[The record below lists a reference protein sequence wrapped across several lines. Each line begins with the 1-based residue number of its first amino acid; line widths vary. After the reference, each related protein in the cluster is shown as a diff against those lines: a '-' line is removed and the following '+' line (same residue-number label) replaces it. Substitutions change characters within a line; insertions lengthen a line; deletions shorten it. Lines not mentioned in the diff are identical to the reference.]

1 MIKNLKPRLLC
12 SCMGGM
18 LLVASGAS
26 AQSQEREETTSLDDI
41 VVTATR
47 QASSVNRVPLSISA
61 MSQETL
67 ERQNITNASD
77 LARSI
82 PGLQVSNSGSSNAIQ
97 TITIRGV
104 RPSNGASTTGVYLD
118 DSPLTRRGGPAGSGT
133 PVPVLFDLERVEV
146 LRGPQGTLYGGGSQG
161 GTVRFITPTP
171 DLHDYSG
178 LGRVGL
184 SHTKEGD
191 WSYEAGAAVGGPL
204 IEDHVGFRASV
215 YARSTGGYIDYVDRH
230 SAKVIEEDANSSETF
245 AARVAVRAE
254 LSERASITPSLYW
267 SRQEANYDDYY
278 WRNVEAHTAPAR
290 PNNPA
295 RSYGPYDFYGPYR
308 SGDTCNIGDDY
319 ANVIA
324 PCMPGSYAETTF
336 FMSSLTGEYR
346 FDNMN
351 VLGVLTYIDDNSSGA
366 GNFSYQEPQN
376 HQAGYP
382 FIATLPIYESYPA
395 HDNDRKGFS
404 AELRFSSDNP
414 DSRLSWVGGVY
425 YTDMRIQAYTEYVA
439 NVDDL
444 TQAIYGLPAS
454 GIFGVP
460 VLPGNVEYYRDHDMT
475 DIEMAA
481 YGEMTF
487 SVTDSLKLIGGLRVS
502 RTDFDYFQA
511 TAGPIVGTTTPTV
524 ANGGI
529 ITGKVA
535 ENQVSPK
542 IGFQYLLDDR
552 NSIFGNISNGYR
564 VGGVNQTP
572 PIRCAADMAM
582 LGITSTPDTYDSD
595 QVWNYELGG
604 KFRVGPAQVNGS
616 LYRLVWSD
624 TQTNYGLPTCGFGYT
639 VNAGEAVSQGFDLDI
654 QSRLGDNVLVNLSVG
669 YSDAEYTE
677 GVVGPAPN
685 NTVYLKPGD
694 PLGVP
699 EWKVAFGLQYDFFL
713 AGREGFVRADY
724 QYASSYWSGVT
735 FGSAGYSPD
744 VNGQREATNF
754 VSMRAGIDLTES
766 VQAQF
771 FVENL
776 FNSQDVLSVHNSN
789 GRAGCDASSGPSCSV
804 YRQYNPIYRETTF
817 RPRTLGVVVNYRF

>member
-1 MIKNLKPRLLC
+1 
-12 SCMGGM
+12 MGGM
-18 LLVASGAS
+18 LLMASGAH
-26 AQSQEREETTSLDDI
+26 AQTETRDQTTSVDDI

-47 QASSVNRVPLSISA
+47 QASSINRVPLSISA
-61 MSQETL
+61 MTQETM
-67 ERQNITNASD
+67 ERQNITSASD

-82 PGLQVSNSGSSNAIQ
+82 PGLQVSNTGSNNAIQ

-104 RPSNGASTTGVYLD
+104 KPSSGAATTGVYLD

-133 PVPVLFDLERVEV
+133 PMPVLFDLERVEV

-171 DLHDYSG
+171 DLNEYSG
-178 LGRVGL
+178 LGRAGV
-184 SHTKEGD
+184 SHTKDGD
-191 WSYEAGAAVGGPL
+191 WSYEGGAAVGGPL
-204 IEDHVGFRASV
+204 IEDRVGFRASV
-215 YARSTGGYIDYVDRH
+215 FARSTGGYIDYVDRH
-230 SAKVIEEDANSSETF
+230 SARVIEEDANSSETF
-245 AARVAVRAE
+245 AARLAVRAE
-254 LSERASITPSLYW
+254 VTDRATITPSLYW
-267 SRQEANYDDYY
+267 SKQSSNYDDYY

-295 RSYGPYDFYGPYR
+295 RSYGPYNFYGPGR
-308 SGDTCNIGDDY
+308 SGDTCNIGDNF
-319 ANVIA
+319 ASTIA
-324 PCMPGSYAETTF
+324 PCMPGSFAETTF
-336 FMSSLTGEYR
+336 FMSALNTEYR
-346 FDNMN
+346 FDNMK

-376 HQAGYP
+376 HQGGYP

-395 HDNDRKGFS
+395 HDNNRRGFS
-404 AELRFSSDNP
+404 GELRFSSDNP

-425 YTDMRIQAYTEYVA
+425 YTDMRIEAYTEYAA

-444 TQAIYGLPAS
+444 IRAVYGLPTSA
-454 GIFGVP
+454 IFGVP
-460 VLPGNVEYYRDHDMT
+460 LLPGNVEYYRDHDMT

-481 YGEMTF
+481 YGEATF
-487 SVTDSLKLIGGLRVS
+487 SLTDRLKLIGGLRLS

-511 TAGPIVGTTTPTV
+511 TAGPIVGTLVPTV

-529 ITGKVA
+529 ISDKVA

-552 NSIFGNISNGYR
+552 NSVFGTISSGYR

-572 PIRCAADMAM
+572 PSRCAADMQQ
-582 LGITSTPDTYDSD
+582 LGITTTPNTYESD

-604 KFRVGPAQVNGS
+604 KFRIGSTQINGS
-616 LYRLVWSD
+616 AYRLEWTD
-624 TQTNYGLPTCGFGYT
+624 TQTNYGLPTCGFTYT
-639 VNAGEAVSQGFDLDI
+639 VNAGKAFSQGVDLDI
-654 QSRLGDNVLVNLSVG
+654 LSRIGDSLVANLNIG
-669 YSDAEYTE
+669 YAKAEYSE

-699 EWKVAFGLQYDFFL
+699 EWKIAAGLQYEFMVGD
-713 AGREGFVRADY
+713 REAFIRGDY
-724 QYASSYWSGVT
+724 QYAASYWSGVT
-735 FGSAGYSPD
+735 FGSAGFSPD
-744 VNGQREATNF
+744 VGGQRDATHF
-754 VSMRAGIDLTES
+754 ASMRAGIDVTET

-789 GRAGCDASSGPSCSV
+789 GRAGCVASSGPSCSV
-804 YRQYNPIYRETTF
+804 FRQFNPVYRETTF
-817 RPRTLGVVVNYRF
+817 RPRTVGVVLNYRF